1 MVSNLSGGAK
11 TASSCTSSVGSTSHL
26 PQHMYFVEG
35 GLLVVS
41 NLLKTEA
48 WVNDGDR
55 SHCNICVQQ
64 FLPFRRRHHCRTCG
78 EVVCGSCSAQRKIH
92 LTEVN
97 VECSTRVCSFCMIRA
112 TDAAINA
119 NEAVRRETLLL
130 HTRQVSTIDEEE
142 DESVGSPTSNQRDGL
157 PTYHHQR
164 HHSVPTNPNH
174 AIPTSNV
181 GGGGGGGGG
190 GGAPPLPPRA
200 PRHVNV
206 PVAAAPS
213 SARLSKQFS
222 MLSMESELTDGSVVQ
237 IWPPP
242 VSDSEELA
250 RLQVARHSTIRTA
263 ERDPTMSLLV
273 SIVARTLECPV
284 AFIGI
289 LEDDANLWFKASVGW
304 DRTHVPRDDCV
315 AALLNKT
322 MVAADTNV
330 DKHFHA
336 ATLAIGASPM
346 RYYAGAPIRVL
357 GQCIGAVAAIDIT
370 PHWTTSASMRSTLE
384 AVANIV
390 SEVLE
395 QRVDNNGRSSEPL
408 MSLARPLSSFLTAS
422 SDSTSSS
429 ALTMIPATPP
439 ALPSSAPAAISPLL
453 RKTTS
458 LSSCGSASTFAD
470 LNDSLQDLAVI
481 DPLLASSSESEDD
494 DEDDDDIV
502 DGTMTS
508 AIHPWPSF
516 VSQTRMSIPRFSLAL
531 PSGPPELGDNIAKAM
546 DFFQVLQ
553 SSRWQLREADESI
566 RAFEL
571 SVQGRQFTKSHATMR
586 GDCTHVLAAL
596 QTYDDARVY
605 ADLFTSV
612 TQRRQRL
619 CVNTWVDHVQ
629 LRAGTTRD
637 DADAGYYYSEVRVVS
652 HWRQYPDGSHVVV
665 AFNDSNPDL
674 LLMVEDF
681 LFGWF
686 IAPVASPSSSTRK
699 PSPESNLV
707 NVSCIVGQP
716 APLASGFRGLDDNQS
731 LEENL
736 SLQLLR
742 RLQQSLPL
750 HYDVRASL
758 DPFTTAAVV
767 DNQSC
772 HQTQQHENQDQHGHE
787 LDVDLSFPLP
797 STLMTSVDES
807 STTDFHDVDVWT
819 PPAALV
825 GKRGAATEKRTRC
838 ASSHDALLTSES
850 PSTVVALRQKFST
863 DVVSNLNENE
873 RMMLDL
879 LDKTISTQEV
889 LAAQQ
894 HVMANVM
901 DYHGTQLQRISNA
914 IDRVETILS
923 HNGDK
928 LRRLQNRHSISS

>member
-1 MVSNLSGGAK
+1 MVGHGHSHTQSK
-11 TASSCTSSVGSTSHL
+11 TASSCSSSSMGSAAHL
-26 PQHMYFVEG
+26 PQHMYFLEG

-41 NLLKTEA
+41 NLLKTDA
-48 WVNDGDR
+48 WVHDGDR

-130 HTRQVSTIDEEE
+130 RHSRQVSTIDEED
-142 DESVGSPTSNQRDGL
+142 DEQDDDDGA
-157 PTYHHQR
+157 
-164 HHSVPTNPNH
+164 PTNQHGDDP
-174 AIPTSNV
+174 PTRPQRPPPTTTTAAQ
-181 GGGGGGGGG
+181 
-190 GGAPPLPPRA
+190 GGAPRP
-200 PRHVNV
+200 PRHVSV

-213 SARLSKQFS
+213 ASRLSKQWS

-242 VSDSEELA
+242 VSDTEELA

-304 DRTHVPRDDCV
+304 DRTHIPRDDCV

-336 ATLAIGASPM
+336 ATLTIGASPM

-357 GQCIGAVAAIDIT
+357 GQCIGAVAAIDMA

-395 QRVDNNGRSSEPL
+395 QRVDNNGRNSEPL
-408 MSLARPLSSFLTAS
+408 MSLPRPLSSFLTLS

-429 ALTMIPATPP
+429 AVTMLPVTPP
-439 ALPSSAPAAISPLL
+439 ALPSSAPAAISPML
-453 RKTTS
+453 RKTAS

-470 LNDSLQDLAVI
+470 LNDSLQEFAGI
-481 DPLLASSSESEDD
+481 DPLLSSSESEGD
-494 DEDDDDIV
+494 DEDEDIIES
-502 DGTMTS
+502 TMGS
-508 AIHPWPSF
+508 AVHPWPSF
-516 VSQTRMSIPRFSLAL
+516 LQGGAPTRMSIPRFSLAI

-553 SSRWQLREADESI
+553 SSRWMMREADEDI
-566 RAFEL
+566 RAFEM
-571 SVQGRQFTKSHATMR
+571 STQGRPFTKSHATVH
-586 GDCTHVLAAL
+586 GDCTHVIAAL

-652 HWRQYPDGSHVVV
+652 HWRQYPDGSHVIV

-686 IAPVASPSSSTRK
+686 IAPVSSSRK
-699 PSPESNLV
+699 VGPTTGDNYV

-716 APLASGFRGLDDNQS
+716 APLDIGAHDNQC

-758 DPFTTAAVV
+758 DPSPATA
-767 DNQSC
+767 DNQSG
-772 HQTQQHENQDQHGHE
+772 HQEE
-787 LDVDLSFPLP
+787 LDMDLSFQLP
-797 STLMTSVDES
+797 SPLMASLDES
-807 STTDFHDVDVWT
+807 STTDFHDVWT

-825 GKRGAATEKRTRC
+825 GKRGNAETRTRC
-838 ASSHDALLTSES
+838 ASSHETLVATES
-850 PSTVVALRQKFST
+850 PSTVVTLRQKFST